1 VSKRRL
7 VVGISGASGIVYG
20 VRLLEVLRAGAI
32 ETHLVM
38 TRSAEVTLAYELSRK
53 VAEVKALAD
62 VVHRADDLGAA
73 ISSGSF
79 RTEGMIV
86 APCSIRS
93 MSEIATGVTSGLLA
107 RAADVVL
114 KERRRL
120 VLLVRETPLH
130 VGHLR
135 TMTQLAEMGAV
146 VMPPVPAFYAHPAT
160 VADIVD
166 HTVGR
171 ALDLFG
177 IESDLVRRWGEAP
190 DSAGMDSTATG
201 AAATGTEADDA
212 PAPLRRFR
220 RRALGDTA

>member
-1 VSKRRL
+1 MTNRRL

-20 VRLLEVLRAGAI
+20 VRLLEVLRDTPI

-38 TRSAEVTLAYELSRK
+38 TKSAEVTLAYEMARK
-53 VAEVKALAD
+53 VADVHALAD
-62 VVHRADDLGAA
+62 VVHRADDMGAA

-79 RTEGMIV
+79 RTAGMIV
-86 APCSIRS
+86 APCSMRS
-93 MSEIATGVTSGLLA
+93 MSEIATGVTSGLLS

-120 VLLVRETPLH
+120 ILLVRETPLH

-146 VMPPVPAFYAHPAT
+146 IMPPVPAFYARPASIE
-160 VADIVD
+160 DLVD

-171 ALDLFG
+171 ALDLLDLDH
-177 IESDLVRRWGEAP
+177 DLVRRWGEDP
-190 DSAGMDSTATG
+190 DDGST
-201 AAATGTEADDA
+201 
-212 PAPLRRFR
+212 PVRRFR
-220 RRALGDTA
+220 RAAIQDGS